1 MDPLLQPTYELELM
15 QLIEQYGAAAVL
27 EAIEETAN
35 ESYLDK
41 QAA

>member
-1 MDPLLQPTYELELM
+1 MNPPFQPTYELELM

-27 EAIEETAN
+27 EAIEEIAN
-35 ESYLDK
+35 ESCLDK